1 MNKVSLEVF
10 ISQWL
15 PIHVK
20 NKILFYLLKTP
31 HSKGEEARIQFFR
44 FGEKT
49 YDTHSKQ
56 TIERFLPFR
65 NEKFKQKFSN
75 PMTTIYNNY
84 IPEESRNDFLNFKKS
99 MKSYVS
105 EMDSIRMK
113 NNNCMQ
119 IIKPSGTQKIIE
131 SKHLDMTNL
140 RSFKYTNEIEIG
152 NFPCGIIQMRKEV
165 IMAYFKPYHNGYKR
179 KHVLHSDIDYKIIS
193 ISPLQFLWR
202 IRQGFVS
209 VKEKREL
216 AKINQIAGRS
226 KLKTND
232 DYIAAFMKL

>member
-15 PIHVK
+15 PIQVK

-49 YDTHSKQ
+49 YNTHSKQ

-65 NEKFKQKFSN
+65 NEDLKKSIIN
-75 PMTTIYNNY
+75 PVITIHKDY
-84 IPEESRNDFLNFKKS
+84 IPKESRNDVLNFKKY
-99 MKSYVS
+99 MKSFVT
-105 EMDSIRMK
+105 EMDLLRMK
-113 NNNCMQ
+113 NNKYMH
-119 IIKPSGTQKIIE
+119 ILKSDGKLKIIE
-131 SKHLDMTNL
+131 SKRIDMNNL
-140 RSFKYTNEIEIG
+140 RSFRYTNVMEIG
-152 NFPCGIIQMRKEV
+152 NFHYGLFQSEKET
-165 IMAYFKPYHNGYKR
+165 IMAYFKPYNNGYKR
-179 KHVLHSDIDYKIIS
+179 KHVLHSDVNFRIIS

-202 IRQGFVS
+202 IRQGLVS

>member
-1 MNKVSLEVF
+1 MDKISLEVF

-15 PIHVK
+15 PVQVK

-31 HSKGEEARIQFFR
+31 HSKGEEAQFHFFR

-49 YDTHSKQ
+49 YNTHSEQ
-56 TIERFLPFR
+56 TIEKFLPFR
-65 NEKFKQKFSN
+65 NEKFKRKFLN
-75 PMTTIYNNY
+75 PITTIYKDY
-84 IPEESRNDFLNFKKS
+84 IPKESRNDFLNFKKS
-99 MKSYVS
+99 MESFVT

-113 NNNCMQ
+113 HNKLMQ
-119 IIKPSGTQKIIE
+119 IIKPSGRRKIIE

-152 NFPCGIIQMRKEV
+152 NFPCGTIQMRKEV
-165 IMAYFKPYHNGYKR
+165 IMAYFKPYNNGYKR
-179 KHVLHSDIDYKIIS
+179 KHVLHSDIDYKFIS

-202 IRQGFVS
+202 IRQGLVS